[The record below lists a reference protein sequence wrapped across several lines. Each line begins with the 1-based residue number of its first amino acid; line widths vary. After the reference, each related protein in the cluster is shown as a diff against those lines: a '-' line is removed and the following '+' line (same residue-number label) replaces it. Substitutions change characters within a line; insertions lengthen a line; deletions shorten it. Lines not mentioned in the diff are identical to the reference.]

1 MARKK
6 SRIPIIFT
14 FVLIFVGLSLAIHSS
29 QRKQSRERRQACEE
43 YTYEGRTCC
52 KCGAGLK
59 LKEHCSTPR
68 TESECDL
75 CEDNTF
81 SSVPNS
87 LTTCEPCRPCS
98 QLANL
103 EAATNCTRTSDTV
116 CKCKDHHYCI
126 SDTDPCTECRPC
138 TVCDPGVGVK
148 VKCSPTNNTICNEPQ
163 GNNVGIGVGIFFI
176 LPAFIGVGVF
186 LWMKRKTFPC
196 CGKKDSDSSN
206 NGVVHHEQEMEHLNV
221 NENLKRYIPD
231 IAPEIGWTD
240 MRNIAMGSNI
250 PIGIIESLEL
260 DYRQDSQ
267 ERTIRL
273 LGVWAEA
280 EGREASRKLIQR
292 LRKSS
297 KKGKAERVME
307 ILSVGNSDSSHPP
320 AEVVNID

>member
-1 MARKK
+1 MCFR
-6 SRIPIIFT
+6 
-14 FVLIFVGLSLAIHSS
+14 AIHSS

-163 GNNVGIGVGIFFI
+163 EI
-176 LPAFIGVGVF
+176 LHIAYLIVLDQCISVF
-186 LWMKRKTFPC
+186 LCINSFLSPHFIST
-196 CGKKDSDSSN
+196 
-206 NGVVHHEQEMEHLNV
+206 V